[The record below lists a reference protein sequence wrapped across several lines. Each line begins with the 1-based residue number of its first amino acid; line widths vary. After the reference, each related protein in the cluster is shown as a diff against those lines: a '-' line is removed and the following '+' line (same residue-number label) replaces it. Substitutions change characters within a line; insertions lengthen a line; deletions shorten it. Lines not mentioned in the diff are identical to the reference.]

1 MHSGPILIIIFLSK
15 DLTIITIISCLQTC
29 TVATWWPT
37 TLTTRARVT
46 GDFSSLSSIRRS
58 QRLHVFSIFATEF
71 CKSTCFV
78 LFAKVF
84 YRSNYLLSSHILSE
98 ITYSLG
104 LPANFSFSEVSW
116 KIHRLPLLNSRA
128 QFNPQAFEV
137 VILNTGPISFYHDAW
152 KVQIF
157 GIMRIYFFR
166 QKFGQDFKIHVEV
179 PPQVMKLES

>member
-1 MHSGPILIIIFLSK
+1 MHSGPILIIIILV
-15 DLTIITIISCLQTC
+15 LTIITIISCLQTC

-71 CKSTCFV
+71 SKSTCFV

-84 YRSNYLLSSHILSE
+84 YRSNYLLSSHILPE

-128 QFNPQAFEV
+128 RFNPQAFEV
-137 VILNTGPISFYHDAW
+137 AILNTGPISFYHNAW

-166 QKFGQDFKIHVEV
+166 QKFGQDFKINVEV